1 VSRGDRLRLAWL
13 AVHPDRARAWRE
25 RYGSPGPVLR
35 AIRSGRI
42 EVPPTL
48 REAAEVPAAARC
60 EHLASLGV
68 TPVFRGEAGYPAHLA
83 ELPDA
88 PDLLFVRGRLP
99 EQPGVA
105 VVGSRAASAYGL
117 HLAQAFGRA
126 VAGAGWPVVSG
137 LARGVDGAAHRGAVG
152 VGIGLAVLGC
162 GPDVWYPAQHRE
174 LGERLVAEGGA
185 VVTEYP
191 PGTPPEGWRFPP
203 RNRIISGLSGVVVV
217 VEATERGG
225 ALITART
232 ALDQGRAVFV
242 VPGDVDR
249 PTSRGCNLL
258 IRDGAHPVLGPED
271 LIEEVSLV
279 LGPPPR
285 HQSAGEARADDPVLA
300 LLGAA
305 GRPVEWL
312 AGQLGRPVAEVVGA
326 ISELELEG
334 LVRREGG
341 VVVRAR

>member
-1 VSRGDRLRLAWL
+1 VSHERLRLAWL
-13 AVHPDRARAWRE
+13 GVHPDRARAWRE
-25 RYGSPGPVLR
+25 RYGSAGAVLG
-35 AIRSGRI
+35 AIRSERI
-42 EVPPTL
+42 EVPTL
-48 REAAEVPAAARC
+48 REAAEVPAAARF
-60 EHLASLGV
+60 EQLASLGV
-68 TPVFRGEAGYPAHLA
+68 TPVFQGESGYPAYLG

-88 PDLLFVRGRLP
+88 PDVLFCRGSLP
-99 EQPGVA
+99 ERPGVA

-137 LARGVDGAAHRGAVG
+137 LARGVDGAAHRGTVA
-152 VGIGLAVLGC
+152 VGIGVAVLGC
-162 GPDVWYPAQHRE
+162 GPDVWYPAQHQE

-185 VVTEYP
+185 VATEYP

-203 RNRIISGLSGVVVV
+203 RNRIISGLAGAVVV

-232 ALDQGRAVFV
+232 ALEQGRAVFV

-258 IRDGAHPVLGPED
+258 IRDGAHPVLGPDD
-271 LIEEVSLV
+271 LLEELSLV

-285 HQSAGEARADDPVLA
+285 HQSVGEARADPVLA
-300 LLGAA
+300 LVGAA
-305 GRPVEWL
+305 GRSVEWL
-312 AGQLGRPVAEVVGA
+312 AGQLGRPTVEVLRA
-326 ISELELEG
+326 ITELELEG
-334 LVRREGG
+334 LVRMEGG
-341 VVVRAR
+341 VVMRA

>member
-1 VSRGDRLRLAWL
+1 MTVEDRLRLAWL
-13 AVHPDRARAWRE
+13 GAHPERARGWRE
-25 RYGSPGPVLR
+25 RYGSAGAVLR
-35 AIRSGRI
+35 AIGSGGI
-42 EVPPTL
+42 EIGPAL
-48 REAAEVPAAARC
+48 REAATVLAAARC
-60 EHLASLGV
+60 EELAALGV
-68 TPVFRGEAGYPAHLA
+68 IPVFRGAAGYPAHLA

-88 PDLLFVRGRLP
+88 PDLLFCRGGLP

-105 VVGSRAASAYGL
+105 VVGSRQASAYGL
-117 HLAQAFGRA
+117 QLAEAFGRA

-137 LARGVDGAAHRGAVG
+137 LARGVDGAAHRGTVG
-152 VGIGLAVLGC
+152 VGIGVAVLGC
-162 GPDVWYPAQHRE
+162 GPDVWYPAHHQQ

-203 RNRIISGLSGVVVV
+203 RNRIISGLSGAVVV

-232 ALDQGRAVFV
+232 ALEQGRAVFV

-249 PTSRGCNLL
+249 PTSKGCNLL

-279 LGPPPR
+279 LGRPPR
-285 HQSAGEARADDPVLA
+285 AVRQSVADDPLI
-300 LLGAA
+300 
-305 GRPVEWL
+305 R
-312 AGQLGRPVAEVVGA
+312 QLGEVGTTIEELATALDLPVPQLLARLSRLEAE
-326 ISELELEG
+326 
-334 LVRREGG
+334 G
-341 VVVRAR
+341 VVRIEEGMVMPRG